1 MLWNT
6 DIGDLEHSC
15 NLVLPKH
22 VKVVSERGLCQIWCD
37 HLLKRI
43 RHTWSLIFFV
53 KSADFL
59 EFLQTKFDFGPK
71 TSFFKTL
78 VTTCPKMFPKIPN
91 YLVTSVSSLFLV
103 SRLIGH
109 GWSRLLLTQ
118 DFSRLLITSHDFSSL
133 LRLITL
139 SVIVHHQQHHRV
151 SRKLMLFLMTVGST
165 ASTWI
170 DRNSWPHSELRN
182 WSSLFEVKHNAWT
195 ESLPYEWFTNLTDYF
210 WSRKRWWLL

>member
-118 DFSRLLITSHDFSSL
+118 DFSRLLITSQADHSVGHRTSPAASPSFSKVD
-133 LRLITL
+133 
-139 SVIVHHQQHHRV
+139 VILNDR
-151 SRKLMLFLMTVGST
+151 
-165 ASTWI
+165 WI
-170 DRNSWPHSELRN
+170 DR
-182 WSSLFEVKHNAWT
+182 
-195 ESLPYEWFTNLTDYF
+195 
-210 WSRKRWWLL
+210 